1 MKEKQEAGEWK
12 DSNSSSSSM
21 IKAHLQGVLLE
32 FLSAETIQ
40 IATREHPLVRGEFSG
55 SSFFYRS
62 LFFSPFTSLPP
73 SLSLFHTL
81 FQTYI
86 NTHLY
91 LVSFSVCHD
100 TLDLSRMPA
109 N

>member
-21 IKAHLQGVLLE
+21 IKAHLAGVQLE
-32 FLSAETIQ
+32 ILSAETIQ
-40 IATREHPLVRGEFSG
+40 IATHEYPLVRGEFSG

-62 LFFSPFTSLPP
+62 LFFSPF
-73 SLSLFHTL
+73 FHTL
-81 FQTYI
+81 FHTHTHTSTY
-86 NTHLY
+86 THISSL
-91 LVSFSVCHD
+91 SFSVCYD